1 MSDNLLKHYER
12 MWQDAIRRLQN
23 GQYEQDPLIHSKNDT
38 RRGVAALSYLKRNP
52 HLVKE
57 VDNFLAE
64 LKHTGP
70 HQYFYPESDLHL
82 TVLSIISCEPGLC
95 LDDLDR
101 EAYTKTFRRAVENT
115 GPMKIHFQGVT
126 ASPSC
131 ILLQGFPEGGA
142 LRHVRDRLREQFNAS
157 GLKTSIDVRYKVS
170 TAHATVSRFCSPI
183 HDTTALLKHLS
194 RYRNHDF
201 GTLEID
207 EIELV
212 FNNWYQN
219 QWATTPLSRV
229 GLKRDVE
236 PHARKVQ

>member
-1 MSDNLLKHYER
+1 MPNELITHYDL
-12 MWQDAIRRLQN
+12 MWQEAVQRLRN
-23 GQYEQDPLIHSKNDT
+23 GQCEQDPLIRSKNDT
-38 RRGVAALSYLKRNP
+38 RRGVTALAYLKCSQQ
-52 HLVKE
+52 LTKE
-57 VDNFLAE
+57 VDNFLTE
-64 LKHTGP
+64 LKHTDP

-115 GPMKIHFQGVT
+115 GPIKIHFKGVT

-131 ILLQGFPEGGA
+131 VLLQGFPEGDA
-142 LRHVRDRLREQFNAS
+142 LRHIRDQLREQFNAS

-170 TAHATVSRFCSPI
+170 TAYATVLRFCSPI
-183 HDTTALLKHLS
+183 RDMTALLKHLS
-194 RYRNHDF
+194 RYRKHDF
-201 GTLEID
+201 GILEVD

-219 QWATTPLSRV
+219 QWVTTTLSR
-229 GLKRDVE
+229 
-236 PHARKVQ
+236 ARLERSDERTNYQ